1 MLNRFRALLVAL
13 EEGSLNRA
21 ATRLHLSQ
29 PALSRQIQSL
39 EEELGGRLLE
49 RLPSGVQPTALGHE
63 TVARLRPV
71 LECFD
76 TTITE
81 LRSIA
86 RGHRR
91 ELRVGFIGSAAQCYL
106 TPALIPL
113 RQAHEDVKV
122 KLLDLTPGEQI
133 RALRAGEIDLAMIGQ
148 EGASLARE
156 FHTRLLAS
164 LGVLVVL
171 PRDHRLAKRKQLAL
185 AELRS
190 EGFIGAPDAAAPG
203 RNRWVTRLCRA
214 AGFRPKFLGNG
225 DSIEA
230 SFSLA
235 VSEGAVMLVPAY
247 FKERAYPGLVLIPVS
262 DPGARWQFLLMWQRG
277 RSSPPAT
284 TLVDALLEV
293 AKRAAARV

>member
-1 MLNRFRALLVAL
+1 MLDRFRALLVAL

-21 ATRLHLSQ
+21 AARLHISQ

-71 LECFD
+71 LDRFD
-76 TTITE
+76 TTLTE

-91 ELRVGFIGSAAQCYL
+91 ELRVGFIGSAAHCYL

-113 RQAHEDVKV
+113 RRAHEDVKV

-148 EGASLARE
+148 EGAPLARE

-171 PRDHRLAKRKQLAL
+171 PHDHRLAKRKQLAL

-190 EGFIGAPDAAAPG
+190 EGFIGAPESAAPG

-225 DSIEA
+225 DSIDA
-230 SFSLA
+230 SFSLV
-235 VSEGAVMLVPAY
+235 VSEGAVTLVPAY

-284 TLVDALLEV
+284 TLVEALLEV
-293 AKRAAARV
+293 ARRAAAKV